1 MSTSLL
7 EWKGSFGEF
16 IARNYA
22 GENPST
28 NQRKE
33 DLIQLMDG
41 IFGENLDSLEIC
53 RTRGNGYCPINAYMI
68 YLLSTGTYTPEEIDQ
83 FYVPTKDFIITL
95 MEQISKNELG
105 EEIYIHRDSEI
116 NLQLDLAFRAI
127 SEYYLITFGRPM
139 RISIIR
145 YNEYQSP
152 PLRKIIFNEDYME
165 DHYMFLTLN
174 GHLYTLYLPKDK
186 RVRIII

>member
-1 MSTSLL
+1 MLTNLL

-68 YLLSTGTYTPEEIDQ
+68 YLLSTGTLTLDEVNCSYE
-83 FYVPTKDFIITL
+83 PTKDFIISI
-95 MEQISKNELG
+95 MEGISKDELG
-105 EEIYIHRDSEI
+105 EEIHIDRYSED
-116 NLQLDLAFRAI
+116 NLQPDLAFRAI
-127 SEYYLITFGRPM
+127 SDYYLITFGRPI
-139 RISIIR
+139 RISIISHKDGH
-145 YNEYQSP
+145 SP
-152 PLRKIIFNEDYME
+152 LPTIVMNKDYRE

-174 GHLYTLYLPKDK
+174 GHLYTLFLPKDK